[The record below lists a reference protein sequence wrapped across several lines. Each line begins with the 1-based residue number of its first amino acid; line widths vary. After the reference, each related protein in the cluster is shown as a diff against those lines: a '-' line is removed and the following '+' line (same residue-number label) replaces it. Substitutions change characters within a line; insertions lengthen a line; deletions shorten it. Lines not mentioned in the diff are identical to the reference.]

1 MAIPQKK
8 ALSARSWLV
17 RRVPAP
23 AAVDR
28 HTACLKKHPLLGA
41 VDHPPV
47 TVVVQQRL
55 HRAGDVVNIDRAGQ
69 DDDIRSIQRLCNR
82 PELVSVGAQL
92 FRLGKA
98 LAAPPRRKR
107 QNPGGGKTPSPLPQF
122 VAKELCQMIGGAL
135 MALSMEH
142 DNSHILLTSLL
153 D

>member
-1 MAIPQKK
+1 M
-8 ALSARSWLV
+8 
-17 RRVPAP
+17 
-23 AAVDR
+23 
-28 HTACLKKHPLLGA
+28 
-41 VDHPPV
+41 DHPPV

-98 LAAPPRRKR
+98 LAAPHAESAKI
-107 QNPGGGKTPSPLPQF
+107 PGEEKLRHLSPQF